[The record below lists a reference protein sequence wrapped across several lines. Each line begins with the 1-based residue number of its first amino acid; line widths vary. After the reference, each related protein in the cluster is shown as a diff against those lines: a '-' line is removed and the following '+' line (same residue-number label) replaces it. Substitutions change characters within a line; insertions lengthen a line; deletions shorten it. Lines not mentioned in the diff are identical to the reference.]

1 VSHGCDNANDEKV
14 LQLKDT
20 VGVSGDNRSQ
30 NFKND
35 DYEENVIDG
44 LDHSGWKER
53 VRLKNTD
60 DRRNQGGR
68 GDSQQKDAEDDVK
81 DFFDSLDPVA
91 RNNELV
97 LFGFLC
103 HE

>member
-1 VSHGCDNANDEKV
+1 VSHGCNNANDEKV

-20 VGVSGDNRSQ
+20 VGVAGNNRSQ

>member
-1 VSHGCDNANDEKV
+1 
-14 LQLKDT
+14 
-20 VGVSGDNRSQ
+20 
-30 NFKND
+30 
-35 DYEENVIDG
+35 
-44 LDHSGWKER
+44 
-53 VRLKNTD
+53 
-60 DRRNQGGR
+60 
-68 GDSQQKDAEDDVK
+68 VK